1 MFDGADLS
9 AVYGTPSYDQPM
21 MQQHGMG
28 AVPVSQPTQQP
39 QQLAANPHVADANAY
54 GQSTTSHAA
63 PPDVSYAPPN
73 AMYAQQLP
81 HPKSYAAGESF
92 WDKIGNKKMEVIKM
106 FILSLVVVLGLSLDR
121 VAGHYLDNYIS
132 KAILTNLQ
140 EVMVRISYPVGIILV
155 MWVIKASM

>member
-21 MQQHGMG
+21 MQQQMG
-28 AVPVSQPTQQP
+28 AVPIAQPTQQP
-39 QQLAANPHVADANAY
+39 QQLGANPHVADANAY
-54 GQSTTSHAA
+54 GQSTTSHAT

-73 AMYAQQLP
+73 AMYAQKLP
-81 HPKSYAAGESF
+81 QPKSYAADDSF

-140 EVMVRISYPVGIILV
+140 EVLVRVSYPVGIILV
-155 MWVIKASM
+155 IWIVKASL